1 VESAGLLTGVS
12 LLSVAIV
19 VVITGSL
26 RLQEPGAM
34 NTPTRPEKNG
44 PGHGAHE
51 RSATELLP
59 LERQLTEC
67 IVVPQGV
74 SLGSARPKMTRR
86 QVDKT

>member
-1 VESAGLLTGVS
+1 
-12 LLSVAIV
+12 
-19 VVITGSL
+19 
-26 RLQEPGAM
+26 M

-86 QVDKT
+86 QVDKTWEGALTATRQLSQKPKRSSQLTANDKK